1 MGSAYHWEARRRQMA
16 LDRRKWLM
24 AQQEQQQHQEK
35 VSGRWEAGEEGG
47 GCHLL
52 RASCQEL
59 KKLQEEKCQSEENTQ
74 PARET
79 GPSPVQSQTP
89 PPKPAEL
96 SQRQV
101 QAQAQGQTSQPQ
113 PPPPPPQ
120 PPPQPRQPQDP
131 LTEYTFQHNLQDSQK
146 PGPHLGSMGTHQTG
160 QQSNYY
166 YCNDKFQGEWNI
178 PHPGSKKSDQPS
190 PDKYTGYPQFTKQ
203 L

>member
-1 MGSAYHWEARRRQMA
+1 MRG
-16 LDRRKWLM
+16 
-24 AQQEQQQHQEK
+24 
-35 VSGRWEAGEEGG
+35 
-47 GCHLL
+47 
-52 RASCQEL
+52 EL

-79 GPSPVQSQTP
+79 GPSPVQLQTP

-113 PPPPPPQ
+113 SPPPPPQ

-178 PHPGSKKSDQPS
+178 PHPEAALAWPS
-190 PDKYTGYPQFTKQ
+190 RTSVLLPAPP
-203 L
+203 